1 MQATDPIV
9 QEDMLLSSSS
19 SDSNLPQGLPI

>member
-9 QEDMLLSSSS
+9 QEDTLSSSSS
-19 SDSNLPQGLPI
+19 SDSDLPQGLPI